1 MAVLASDVPYPWFRK
16 ELVFQGN
23 IQRGQKNKRVRFV
36 QEMTALQGF
45 RTGIDGDF
53 GPGTTEVV
61 GQFQVARGLART
73 GVVDEPTFDALIQPL
88 LRALTP
94 IEGFQG
100 SYGELVVAYAR
111 QHLAEHPREVGGQ
124 NGGPWVRLY
133 MRGHEGTDW
142 AWCAGFVCFLLQ
154 QAADTSNAR
163 VPFKRTFSCDVLAER
178 AKNAGLFRSERDL
191 DRDDPARAGVPPG
204 SLFLVRKTSSDWT
217 HTGLVTECQA
227 ETFGTIEGNT
237 NDDGHREGYEVCAR
251 TRAYPKRD
259 FIVCG

>member
-1 MAVLASDVPYPWFRK
+1 MAVAASDVPYPWFRK

-23 IQRGQKNKRVRFV
+23 IHRGQKNKRVRFV